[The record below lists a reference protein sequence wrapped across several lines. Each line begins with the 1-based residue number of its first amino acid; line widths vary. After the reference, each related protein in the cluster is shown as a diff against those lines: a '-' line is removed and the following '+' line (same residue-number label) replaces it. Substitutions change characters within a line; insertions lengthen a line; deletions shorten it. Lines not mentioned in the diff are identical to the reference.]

1 MTTDDHD
8 SARIAP
14 EKKVARLSPN
24 VAVLG
29 MVSLLM
35 GMSSGMI
42 YGLLPV
48 FLVTILGASTTTVGL
63 IEGIAEATTSAMKI
77 FSGAASD
84 WIGRRK
90 PLVVLGYA
98 LSAVNKLLF
107 PLAESASTVLIARIA
122 DRIGKGIR
130 DAPRDA
136 LLADVTPSAIRG
148 SGFGLRLAL
157 YTIGAVTGPLAAI
170 ALMALSGDDFRLV
183 FWIALLPGFASV
195 GVLLIGVKEPPNQCP
210 GGGGWLPIRRNDLA
224 LLSAP
229 FWWAI
234 SIAAIFS
241 LARFS
246 PAFLVLKA
254 HDIGIDAAFV
264 PIILVIMYA
273 IYCAAAYPFGMLADR
288 VNRHLQLGI
297 GSIILV
303 CADVMLAHASTLW
316 MTALGAALWG
326 LQMGVTQ
333 GLLSAAVA
341 DAAPERL
348 RGTAFGIFDLAIG
361 LATFAASAGAGV
373 LWTFGG
379 AASSFFAGAAL
390 AAVVLMMLLIQSMPK
405 RVRLI

>member
-1 MTTDDHD
+1 MTTDEHD
-8 SARIAP
+8 STRAAP
-14 EKKVARLSPN
+14 EKEAACLSPN

-29 MVSLLM
+29 IVSLLM
-35 GMSSGMI
+35 GMSSAMI

-63 IEGIAEATTSAMKI
+63 IEGTAEATTSAVKI
-77 FSGAASD
+77 FSGVASD

-90 PLVVLGYA
+90 PLVVLGYT

-107 PLAESASTVLIARIA
+107 PLAESASIARIA
-122 DRIGKGIR
+122 DRIGKGVR

-136 LLADVTPSAIRG
+136 LLADLTPSAIRG
-148 SGFGLRLAL
+148 SGFGLRFAL
-157 YTIGAVTGPLAAI
+157 YTVGAVAGPIAAI
-170 ALMALSGDDFRLV
+170 ALMALSADDFRLV
-183 FWIALLPGFASV
+183 FWIALLPGFASIA
-195 GVLLIGVKEPPNQCP
+195 VLLIGVKEPPNQYADDRS
-210 GGGGWLPIRRNDLA
+210 WLSIRRNDLA
-224 LLSAP
+224 LLGAP

-241 LARFS
+241 LGRFS

-264 PIILVIMYA
+264 PIILVIMYS

-288 VNRHLQLGI
+288 INRHLQLGI
-297 GSIILV
+297 GSFILV
-303 CADVMLAHASTLW
+303 CADVMLAHAGTLW
-316 MTALGAALWG
+316 MTGLGAALWG

-361 LATFAASAGAGV
+361 LTTFAASAGAGV
-373 LWTFGG
+373 LWTFG
-379 AASSFFAGAAL
+379 
-390 AAVVLMMLLIQSMPK
+390 
-405 RVRLI
+405 